1 MSAHHVHVGLPEPS
15 LESSRRSVVKNPW
28 AGFLVTSMM
37 LTSGCFSP
45 GGPAPVQRGTEVEV
59 TFKSHDVTVQDHV
72 AARCGLTEPWRLSAT
87 RVRYQFGVR
96 SGQALECLRLS
107 PEVGSAV
114 VPL

>member
-1 MSAHHVHVGLPEPS
+1 MMWARACAEPS
-15 LESSRRSVVKNPW
+15 PEWPRRNVMKNRW
-28 AGFLVTSMM
+28 AGFLIISMM

-45 GGPAPVQRGTEVEV
+45 GDPAVVERGTSVEV
-59 TFKSHDVTVQDHV
+59 TFRSPDVTVQDHV